1 MFHDEKRRDDPHNI
15 KKGEE
20 LLREYF
26 EVDANKYGLFATEI
40 MRCNDNEWQVNV
52 SNDMFDDI
60 KAVLIDKGI
69 NVA

>member
-1 MFHDEKRRDDPHNI
+1 M
-15 KKGEE
+15 
-20 LLREYF
+20 REYF

>member
-1 MFHDEKRRDDPHNI
+1 M
-15 KKGEE
+15 
-20 LLREYF
+20 REYF
-26 EVDANKYGLFATEI
+26 EVDANKYGLFAMEI

-69 NVA
+69 TVA